1 MLERSMNNV
10 DNIFS
15 ICINQYYPI
24 IFLLSIILRI
34 LFDTYLIIGTS
45 NYRRIFSDPP
55 YPANNLTFSLLQI
68 PLQSAEDV
76 AISIQL
82 ASTSSQLQ
90 RHMLNLLST
99 VQLPGKTIKADTVST
114 IVPHVREV
122 GSHTSGSHT
131 SS

>member
-34 LFDTYLIIGTS
+34 LFDTYLIIGAS

-122 GSHTSGSHT
+122 ILWSHT

>member
-34 LFDTYLIIGTS
+34 LFDTYLIIGAS

-122 GSHTSGSHT
+122 GSHTS
-131 SS
+131 

>member
-24 IFLLSIILRI
+24 MGIIFLLSIILRI
-34 LFDTYLIIGTS
+34 LFDTYLIIGAS

-122 GSHTSGSHT
+122 ILWSHT